1 MSLFA
6 IFGGS
11 RHADI
16 ARAWS
21 NDEGLADAAPLTP
34 SPSPSIDN
42 ALMLIRER
50 AARQSIAL
58 HATLDERL

>member
-34 SPSPSIDN
+34 SRSIDN
-42 ALMLIRER
+42 ALTLIRER
-50 AARQSIAL
+50 ATRGSIAL

>member
-6 IFGGS
+6 SFGGG
-11 RHADI
+11 RRADI
-16 ARAWS
+16 ARAWW

-34 SPSPSIDN
+34 SRSIDN
-42 ALMLIRER
+42 ALTLIRER
-50 AARQSIAL
+50 ATRGSIAL